1 MLKRTKQL
9 RLKAMGLAL
18 ALALAAAGPAV
29 AEPAAW
35 IGGWLTSGV
44 EQLGR
49 WWTAVRGAVPGS
61 VRAASEVWPNL
72 DPKGVAQQP
81 EAPDGGS
88 LESGEEPGG
97 ENEVLPNIDP
107 NG

>member
-1 MLKRTKQL
+1 VLKRTKQL

-35 IGGWLTSGV
+35 TGGWLTSGV
-44 EQLGR
+44 DQLGR
-49 WWTAVRGAVPGS
+49 WWTAVWGAVPGS
-61 VRAASEVWPNL
+61 VRAASEVSTNL
-72 DPKGVAQQP
+72 DPDGVAQQP
-81 EAPDGGS
+81 EAPDGSS

-97 ENEVLPNIDP
+97 ESEVWPNLDP